1 MAGELLQLVPG
12 ESPGTIRSSYNPDF
26 VPQYDS
32 EGNALFIPHSD
43 DEDGPPL
50 TADVIASYDRELVH
64 AGRKRQTLLTYR
76 KAWKQFE
83 AAFGRLA
90 TDRDLIL
97 DYLGNFDG
105 PSGRYRLNN
114 QDAIHYLYKHAVSLG
129 WMESD
134 PMHGMKRPNIQEQK
148 PNPMTLEQVRMFL
161 ALDMSLRERAAAHL
175 LAGHGWRQN
184 ELLEVLAGE
193 VRAIS
198 GGQIWCHGKQKNE
211 PAPVLPETAELLSHL
226 ADGLADDE
234 QVFRG
239 KRGRNEKFGYEGM
252 RKLVRGLMQRAG
264 LSGFTGHTLR
274 DTFATLVTEESGDL
288 TLAMQL
294 IRDRVPGVASRY
306 VKRDLPALLERHSP
320 IRQLERKPS
329 PQKWERGVLVGE
341 SLVETGE
348 S

>member
-1 MAGELLQLVPG
+1 MADEIAQLVPG
-12 ESPGTIRSSYNPDF
+12 DAPGTIRASYDPDF
-26 VPQYDS
+26 VPRYDAQ
-32 EGNALFIPHSD
+32 GNVFLIPIPD
-43 DEDGPPL
+43 DEDGPPV

-83 AAFGRLA
+83 AAFERLP

-114 QDAIHYLYKHAVSLG
+114 QDSIHYLYKHAVSLG
-129 WMESD
+129 WMVSD
-134 PMHGMKRPNIQEQK
+134 PMYGMKRPNIQEQM
-148 PNPMTLEQVRMFL
+148 PNPMTLEQVGMVL

-184 ELLEVLAGE
+184 EVLEVLAGE

-198 GGQIWCHGKQKNE
+198 GGQIWCHGKHKNE
-211 PAPVLPETAELLSHL
+211 SAPVLPETAELLSRL

-252 RKLVRGLMQRAG
+252 RKLVRDLMGRAG
-264 LSGFTGHTLR
+264 LSGFTGHNLR

-294 IRDRVPGVASRY
+294 IRDKVPGVALRY
-306 VKRDLPALLERHSP
+306 VQRDLPALLEQYSP

-329 PQKWERGVLVGE
+329 PQKGESGVLVGE